1 MQPRPSGRYP
11 RGTRHLRSRARGSH
25 VWVTSGLINKC
36 EFCKR
41 VCKPSSTLGN
51 TNDKMC
57 TSRSARDK
65 NGQGRRSIFQMRHV
79 RGIAPTRQSQ
89 SRFNQCPEFRPAR
102 GSRYR
107 APSSFSWGA
116 RVNGAWCSAAPIPA
130 TWPSGEG
137 NGRQA
142 PRLQRERRKQQNNP
156 TVGRV
161 VVVGS
166 QPSRSQAATT
176 LSYDGKAP
184 RPAYPLSVSHVRR
197 LSRKPRS
204 ARHRAS
210 RASRS
215 STVSTP
221 RDT

>member
-1 MQPRPSGRYP
+1 MTKYIPERAGQKRAVTTLHFPDAGQC
-11 RGTRHLRSRARGSH
+11 GMFAGSRQHDKAR
-25 VWVTSGLINKC
+25 V
-36 EFCKR
+36 
-41 VCKPSSTLGN
+41 
-51 TNDKMC
+51 D
-57 TSRSARDK
+57 
-65 NGQGRRSIFQMRHV
+65 SI
-79 RGIAPTRQSQ
+79 T
-89 SRFNQCPEFRPAR
+89 PESRPAR
-102 GSRYR
+102 GSRHR
-107 APSSFSWGA
+107 APSRFSWGA

-130 TWPSGEG
+130 TWPSGAG

-156 TVGRV
+156 NVGRV

>member
-1 MQPRPSGRYP
+1 MTKCVHPGA
-11 RGTRHLRSRARGSH
+11 RGTRTGSDDAPFSRCGTFAGSRQHDKAR
-25 VWVTSGLINKC
+25 V
-36 EFCKR
+36 
-41 VCKPSSTLGN
+41 
-51 TNDKMC
+51 D
-57 TSRSARDK
+57 
-65 NGQGRRSIFQMRHV
+65 SI
-79 RGIAPTRQSQ
+79 T
-89 SRFNQCPEFRPAR
+89 PESRPAR

-130 TWPSGEG
+130 TWPSGAG
-137 NGRQA
+137 TAGKHQGCSVSVANNKTILMWAAYWSLGRSPQDL
-142 PRLQRERRKQQNNP
+142 R
-156 TVGRV
+156 
-161 VVVGS
+161 
-166 QPSRSQAATT
+166 QPPPYP
-176 LSYDGKAP
+176 SYDGKAP